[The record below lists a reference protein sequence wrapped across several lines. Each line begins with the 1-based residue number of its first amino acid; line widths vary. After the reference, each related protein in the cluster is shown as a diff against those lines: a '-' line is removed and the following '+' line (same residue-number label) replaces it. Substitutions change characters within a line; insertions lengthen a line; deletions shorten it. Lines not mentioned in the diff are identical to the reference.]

1 MSLEYQKARKR
12 GLLSVTVVAGGC
24 SHVFV
29 LPLFCCDVL
38 AMLVCVCACVCPTS
52 TSDRFRLCE
61 LHQRTSTLQHIALQ
75 AANRSDQDVCAK
87 EFLSRWRHEMQIALL
102 QRKAAM
108 YRAVLPKRGAAAQW
122 PLTGSNKHV
131 PSHRGRAETVDRDS
145 GCAGGEEVRPQT
157 PVGAYMQE

>member
-1 MSLEYQKARKR
+1 MMMQ
-12 GLLSVTVVAGGC
+12 
-24 SHVFV
+24 H
-29 LPLFCCDVL
+29 P
-38 AMLVCVCACVCPTS
+38 
-52 TSDRFRLCE
+52 
-61 LHQRTSTLQHIALQ
+61 TSTLQHIAQQ
-75 AANRSDQDVCAK
+75 AANRSDQDVCVK

-145 GCAGGEEVRPQT
+145 GCAGGETVSSRPRRTWMLRVYVQQWSS
-157 PVGAYMQE
+157 VI